1 MPAPRVFVS
10 STCYDLK
17 YIRENLKFFIRTI
30 GYEPVLSEE
39 GSVYYDPALHAQDAC
54 LAEVPDC
61 QMFLLIIGG
70 RYGGR
75 YRGSEKSITNAEY
88 QAAVTAKTPIFALVE
103 KTVYD
108 QYPVYSSNKGN
119 PSIDEKRIS
128 YPAVDSVK
136 IFDFME
142 EVQHQAVNNALVPFS
157 DFEEMQSYL
166 KQQWASMVYRFL
178 VSAGEA
184 SRVGGILTA
193 LSNSSERIEFITRQ
207 LIDSIGGPTAKLTVE
222 FYDFLF
228 EHDVIR
234 DLATWQLHPS
244 PEKVLR
250 HPTFE
255 DFCGGQTN
263 IRAKEEKGSSLTY
276 GGPPFALSR
285 PRLER
290 NRAEY
295 TEVRNELL
303 KRLASKNIPVDQF
316 LKG

>member
-1 MPAPRVFVS
+1 MPAPRVFIS
-10 STCYDLK
+10 STCYDLR
-17 YIRENLKFFIRTI
+17 YIRENLKFLIRTI

-39 GSVYYDPALHAQDAC
+39 GSVYYDPGLHAQDAC

-88 QAAVTAKTPIFALVE
+88 QAAVTAKVPIFVLVE
-103 KTVYD
+103 KTVHD
-108 QYPVYSSNKGN
+108 QYPVYNSNKQN
-119 PSIDEKRIS
+119 PSIDAKKIS

-136 IFDFME
+136 IFDFMD
-142 EVQHQAVNNALVPFS
+142 EVQQQAVNNALVPFS

-166 KQQWASMVYRFL
+166 KQQWASMMYRFL
-178 VSAGEA
+178 MSAGEA

-193 LSNSSERIEFITRQ
+193 LASSSERIEFITRQ
-207 LIDSIGGPTAKLTVE
+207 LIGSIGGSTAKLTVE

-228 EHDVIR
+228 EYDVIR
-234 DLATWQLHPS
+234 DLAAWQLHPS

-250 HPTFE
+250 HPTFD
-255 DFCGGQTN
+255 DFCGGLTN
-263 IRAKEEKGSSLTY
+263 IRPTEDQGSTFTY
-276 GGPPFALSR
+276 GGLPFNLSR
-285 PRLER
+285 ARLDADR
-290 NRAEY
+290 GEY
-295 TEVRNELL
+295 AQVRKELL
-303 KRLASKNIPVDQF
+303 QRLASKKIPVDQF